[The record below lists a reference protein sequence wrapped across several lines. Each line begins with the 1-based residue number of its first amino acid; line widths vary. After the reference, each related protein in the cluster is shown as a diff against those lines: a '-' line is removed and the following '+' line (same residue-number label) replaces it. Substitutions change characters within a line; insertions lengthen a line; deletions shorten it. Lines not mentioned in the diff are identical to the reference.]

1 MNRGIV
7 REDEDYMPEP
17 GDTFRIDIRD
27 YWGGRE
33 EGEKEKKKDRCVR
46 CVIETLLFRVS

>member
-1 MNRGIV
+1 MVSFERI
-7 REDEDYMPEP
+7 EDYMPEP

>member
-27 YWGGRE
+27 YWGGRRE
-33 EGEKEKKKDRCVR
+33 REKKDRCVR